1 MKTDDNRKILKDTAY
16 CTLLESKKTKEDAYG
31 NQYAIERIIVKDM
44 ERDEIRLCLYK
55 NVMNQQG
62 RLVNRMIPRPLDVTE
77 DELLELIS
85 MGICSGILSN
95 DFISKLEKKI

>member
-16 CTLLESKKTKEDAYG
+16 CTLLQSEKTKEDGYG

-77 DELLELIS
+77 NELINLIS
-85 MGICSGILSN
+85 MGISTGILSN
-95 DFISKLEKKI
+95 DFVTKLEKKI